1 MPTQV
6 FVNCSAIPIAVFTPA
21 KKSLGDALQLTP
33 YSGHHQA
40 EYNYS
45 RGLLGVWDE
54 RKINS
59 QNCTDMASGYELDG
73 LEFISSLYTLSFKCL
88 VIS

>member
-45 RGLLGVWDE
+45 RGLLGV
-54 RKINS
+54 
-59 QNCTDMASGYELDG
+59 
-73 LEFISSLYTLSFKCL
+73 
-88 VIS
+88 